1 MQVNT
6 RQSTC
11 RTKIFIVEFIDDISF
26 SFVFVLQRLCKEPN
40 HIPLRCDEV
49 EKGVELEMRKFIEEH
64 VSEAMIRKCPRCTQV
79 SRYQLK
85 RCARL
90 CSILCCV

>member
-1 MQVNT
+1 MYERNLQVNEMNIEKNFLHWFFN
-6 RQSTC
+6 C
-11 RTKIFIVEFIDDISF
+11 
-26 SFVFVLQRLCKEPN
+26 RLCKEPN

-79 SRYQLK
+79 GK
-85 RCARL
+85 
-90 CSILCCV
+90 